1 MPLHV
6 YLEYTRAGLQA
17 GRKKDRS
24 ASHFK
29 LNFGVY
35 FGVKLCLVGTVY
47 ISNKNRHNL

>member
-6 YLEYTRAGLQA
+6 YLEYTRAARLTGGKKKRQVCFTFQA
-17 GRKKDRS
+17 
-24 ASHFK
+24 
-29 LNFGVY
+29 FGVY

>member
-17 GRKKDRS
+17 GRKKTGLLHIS
-24 ASHFK
+24 SFWC
-29 LNFGVY
+29 LY